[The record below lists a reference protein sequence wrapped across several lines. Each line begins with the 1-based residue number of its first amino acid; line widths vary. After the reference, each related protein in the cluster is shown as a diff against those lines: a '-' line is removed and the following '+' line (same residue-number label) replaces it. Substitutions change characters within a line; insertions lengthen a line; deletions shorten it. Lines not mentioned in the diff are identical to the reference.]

1 MQLSEFAYHLPKEL
15 IAQYPL
21 ERRDASRLLVLNR
34 ENAEVT
40 HRNFTDIADYLE
52 EKDLLVVND
61 TQVLP
66 ARLIGKKETG
76 GKVDCLLL
84 KKKTGSDFSVLL
96 KPSRLKPGQRINFN
110 GGSLQATVIDR
121 NTLRFDSAD
130 ADYIYEKGLIPLP
143 PYIKREPSEEDF
155 YRYQTV
161 FAREP
166 GAVAAPTAGLHF
178 TPDLLSKI
186 TAKGVKT
193 VSVTLHINYAT
204 FNPVKE
210 DDISRHKMYKEYY
223 RMGKD
228 DFSLVRQR
236 KQSGSKIVCV
246 GTTSARVLETLAGL
260 KADKRSAGGD
270 YRGYTDLFI
279 YPGYSFKI
287 VDRLLT
293 NFHLP
298 RSTLLMLVSAFAGA
312 DNIKRA
318 YAEAIKQGYR
328 FYSYGD
334 AMLII

>member
-1 MQLSEFAYHLPKEL
+1 MQLSQFDYHLPKEL

-34 ENAEVT
+34 RSREIA
-40 HRNFTDIADYLE
+40 HRSFSDIADYFQ
-52 EKDLLVVND
+52 KADVLVVND
-61 TQVLP
+61 TRVLP
-66 ARLIGKKETG
+66 ARLIGKKDTG

-84 KKKTGSDFSVLL
+84 EKKTGSDFSVLL
-96 KPSRLKPGQRINFN
+96 KPCGLKPGQRINFN
-110 GGSLQATVIDR
+110 GGSLKATVVGR
-121 NTLRFDSAD
+121 KTLRFDTAD
-130 ADYIYEKGLIPLP
+130 ADYIYNKGLMPLP
-143 PYIKREPSEEDF
+143 PYIKREPAQEDF
-155 YRYQTV
+155 SRYQTI

-178 TPDLLSKI
+178 TQDLLSRI
-186 TAKGVKT
+186 TARGVKT

-210 DDISRHKMYKEYY
+210 DDILKHKMYKEYY
-223 RMGKD
+223 RMSKD
-228 DFSLVRQR
+228 DFSLLRR
-236 KQSGSKIVCV
+236 CKQCGSNIVCV
-246 GTTSARVLETLAGL
+246 GTTSVRVLETLAGL
-260 KADKRSAGGD
+260 EAGHQADSGD

-279 YPGYSFKI
+279 YPGYGFRI

-298 RSTLLMLVSAFAGA
+298 RSTLLMLVCAFAGT

>member
-1 MQLSEFAYHLPKEL
+1 MQLSEFDYRLPKEL

-21 ERRDASRLLVLNR
+21 EKRDASRLLVLDR
-34 ENAEVT
+34 ESAELT
-40 HRNFTDIADYLE
+40 HKSFTGIADYFQE
-52 EKDLLVVND
+52 GDVLVVND
-61 TQVLP
+61 TRVLP

-84 KKKTGSDFSVLL
+84 EKKTGSDFSVLL

-110 GGSLQATVIDR
+110 GGSLQAAVIDR
-121 NTLRFDSAD
+121 NTLRFDTAD
-130 ADYIYEKGLIPLP
+130 ADYIYEKGLMPLP
-143 PYIKREPSEEDF
+143 PYIKREPSEQDF
-155 YRYQTV
+155 YRYQTI
-161 FAREP
+161 FAKEA

-178 TPDLLSKI
+178 TPDLLSRI
-186 TAKGVKT
+186 AVKGVTT

-210 DDISRHKMYKEYY
+210 DDISRHKMHKEYY

-228 DFSLVRQR
+228 DFNLVRQR

-246 GTTSARVLETLAGL
+246 GTTSARVLETLAGF
-260 KADKRSAGGD
+260 KTEEGSASGD

-318 YAEAIKQGYR
+318 YTEAIKQGYR